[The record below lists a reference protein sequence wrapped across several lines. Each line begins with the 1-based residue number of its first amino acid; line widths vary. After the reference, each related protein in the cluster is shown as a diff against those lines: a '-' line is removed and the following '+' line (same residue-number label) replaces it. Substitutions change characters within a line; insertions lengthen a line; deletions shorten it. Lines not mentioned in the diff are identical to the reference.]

1 MRKESFQGHYILNKS
16 FQSKADLRYPQTIS
30 NFKFHIQCCEW
41 GLDCDRLDECLIWL
55 YTWCLMRNI
64 DNKLWWCNTKKQKWR
79 NICDISTT
87 VFIIFDCKC
96 RFDNNIAYFKIFP
109 NIVVAIDQL
118 IKFYCNPSKCKLQ
131 VCGIRDSWF
140 VNIHRKRGNATF
152 QQSSATTCGVFAVFP
167 LPHKL
172 YGLSYSPNIFDN
184 IGFHKT
190 IIP

>member
-16 FQSKADLRYPQTIS
+16 FQSKADLRDPKTIS
-30 NFKFHIQCCEW
+30 NFKFHIQWCAW
-41 GLDCDRLDECLIWL
+41 GLDCERLDECLIWL
-55 YTWCLMRNI
+55 YTWCLMKNV
-64 DNKLWWCNTKKQKWR
+64 DNRLWWCNTKNKNDEIYTILAQPR
-79 NICDISTT
+79 VLFLIANVDLVTILHIS
-87 VFIIFDCKC
+87 
-96 RFDNNIAYFKIFP
+96 RYFQILLL
-109 NIVVAIDQL
+109 QL
-118 IKFYCNPSKCKLQ
+118 IELCCNPLRCKLQ
-131 VCGIRDSWF
+131 VCGIQDSWF

-152 QQSSATTCGVFAVFP
+152 QQSSATTCGVFAVFT